1 MYSRE
6 SSNNYYTMISR
17 FPISKTGCVCMYV
30 CPISII
36 PFFFR
41 VCYNIILTCKTHPSF
56 DLNFLKFLVFE
67 FLVLFSFFISIHKE
81 YRKKFLLKI

>member
-30 CPISII
+30 CSISII

-41 VCYNIILTCKTHPSF
+41 VCYNIILTCKTYPSF
-56 DLNFLKFLVFE
+56 DLNF
-67 FLVLFSFFISIHKE
+67 
-81 YRKKFLLKI
+81 